1 MEQNSEHG
9 PDRLNLRDAVGL
21 AKLYIESY
29 HIWLCYTV
37 ENGIE
42 PIGDLKPRI
51 AKAREKLKARPTD
64 RFSIDFIAVAK
75 ELRIRVNR
83 VNFLERLDARILEQE
98 YTIVGFGEL
107 SKAYELADEY
117 LEMHMARE
125 LEALI
130 REKHKG
136 VGIQDKIWPD
146 SLISGSDREKEA

>member
-1 MEQNSEHG
+1 MDQI
-9 PDRLNLRDAVGL
+9 DRIFRDAISL
-21 AKLYIESY
+21 AKLYVESY

-42 PIGDLKPRI
+42 PIDDLKSQTV
-51 AKAREKLKARPTD
+51 KAEKKLKARPTD
-64 RFSIDFIAVAK
+64 TFSIDFIAVAE
-75 ELRIRVNR
+75 ELQIRINR
-83 VNFLERLDARILEQE
+83 VHFLERLHARILEQE

-130 REKHKG
+130 REKRKG
-136 VGIQDKIWPD
+136 VGIQDKI
-146 SLISGSDREKEA
+146 